1 MSVQASR
8 AHYCEPKQD
17 DLKEYTHVEIGR
29 ISETE
34 SLLLMYAENGEYPT
48 ETAKIGTLTAENG
61 TLKKEIEAKSEETK
75 RTDWKKNF
83 LNRFLRKY

>member
-1 MSVQASR
+1 M
-8 AHYCEPKQD
+8 K
-17 DLKEYTHVEIGR
+17 K
-29 ISETE
+29 ISGTE
-34 SLLLMYAENGEYPT
+34 G
-48 ETAKIGTLTAENG
+48 AKIGTLTAENG

>member
-1 MSVQASR
+1 M
-8 AHYCEPKQD
+8 EK
-17 DLKEYTHVEIGR
+17 

-34 SLLLMYAENGEYPT
+34 GT
-48 ETAKIGTLTAENG
+48 KIGTLTAENG

-75 RTDWKKNF
+75 RADWKKNF

>member
-1 MSVQASR
+1 M
-8 AHYCEPKQD
+8 
-17 DLKEYTHVEIGR
+17 KEYTHVEIGR

-34 SLLLMYAENGEYPT
+34 G
-48 ETAKIGTLTAENG
+48 AKIGTLTAENG

>member
-8 AHYCEPKQD
+8 THYCEPKQD

-34 SLLLMYAENGEYPT
+34 GV
-48 ETAKIGTLTAENG
+48 KIGTLTAENG